1 MFDSL
6 CVLWYNLCRI
16 KAKVW
21 VFVMKKFNKEE
32 LLLDFIKTH
41 VEKFGYPPTV
51 REMCRAVK
59 VSSTSTISY
68 YLTKLENG
76 GFIKKSP
83 NKNRALELIEQPNA
97 KNFSNVTNIESFQTN
112 NNFIRIPILGK
123 ITAGEPILAVE
134 NVEEY
139 FMVSPNLF
147 RGEGLFMLTV
157 SGESM
162 INAGIYDGDK
172 IILRQQNQAENG
184 DIVAAMIDG
193 SATVKRFFKENGQ
206 VRLQPENETM
216 KPIYAPS
223 VDILGKVIGLV
234 RKF

>member
-1 MFDSL
+1 
-6 CVLWYNLCRI
+6 
-16 KAKVW
+16 
-21 VFVMKKFNKEE
+21 MKKFNKEE
-32 LLLDFIKTH
+32 LLLDFIKEH
-41 VEKFGYPPTV
+41 LEAYGYPPTV

-68 YLTKLENG
+68 YLNKLEKNG
-76 GFIKKSP
+76 LIKKSP
-83 NKNRALELIEQPNA
+83 NKNRALEVVLQKDESA
-97 KNFSNVTNIESFQTN
+97 KKSNIINIQTYKDN
-112 NNFIRIPILGK
+112 EFIRIPILGK

-134 NVEEY
+134 NAEEY

-162 INAGIYDGDK
+162 INAGIFDGDK
-172 IILRQQNQAENG
+172 IILRQQNHANNG
-184 DIVAAMIDG
+184 EIVAALIDG
-193 SATVKRFFKENGQ
+193 NATVKRFYKENGRY
-206 VRLQPENETM
+206 RLQPENDTM
-216 KPIYAPS
+216 SPIYTNE